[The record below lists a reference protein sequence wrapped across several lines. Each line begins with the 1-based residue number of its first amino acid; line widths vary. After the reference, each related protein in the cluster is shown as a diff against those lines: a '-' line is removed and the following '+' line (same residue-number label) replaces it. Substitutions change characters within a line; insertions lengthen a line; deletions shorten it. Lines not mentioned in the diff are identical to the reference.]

1 VSWPA
6 LSIGARKHGHG
17 KDTPSKTP
25 LDYLRQLIGER
36 CERVDNPAGAIL
48 VLDIGPL
55 GRWQER
61 PDHGT
66 IGWRQLTIL
75 SPWRLQSDI
84 EVFCDWNADGG
95 TEDGAILRAVR
106 QLLGRT
112 IVEGSVVA
120 VVQWPHPPRLRRHQG
135 RACRRVEPS
144 RHRRARPRGRPR
156 PAAGQ
161 WLVRAG
167 SAIANSHRLASDD
180 PYGR

>member
-112 IVEGSVVA
+112 IVEA
-120 VVQWPHPPRLRRHQG
+120 HCAPPGWDLLLRWSNGLTLHVFADTKEE
-135 RACRRVEPS
+135 RADAWSLLGTDGLVLAAGPAR
-144 RHRRARPRGRPR
+144 RRASGWSARV
-156 PAAGQ
+156 
-161 WLVRAG
+161 VR
-167 SAIANSHRLASDD
+167 
-180 PYGR
+180 